1 MIDNSLYDFNRETRN
16 IVEYNI
22 KNVAVVH
29 IADLNV
35 FYTAI
40 NASLKNLKKELD
52 KQAVSKAPLGYRKDL
67 FNEVLNK
74 MRQNALVGMFH
85 LWLRNLQEFLAI
97 SGDAINDKKFIML
110 DKGHE
115 FILGLFQTDKTL
127 AQYIPIL
134 TKYGCL
140 ANAIKHGL
148 GNSFDKLK
156 CNYNEFLYPPTEY
169 NETVIINGEKMEV
182 LSVDAPYV
190 LEKHID
196 EFYITA
202 KNFWQ
207 NIPEKLVIDFTEK
220 IPKRVI
226 KA

>member
-1 MIDNSLYDFNRETRN
+1 MVLFINFDLSIDKSKLPLKRALTQDKMVAHHAKAFLVTCMDFR
-16 IVEYNI
+16 
-22 KNVAVVH
+22 
-29 IADLNV
+29 
-35 FYTAI
+35 F
-40 NASLKNLKKELD
+40 
-52 KQAVSKAPLGYRKDL
+52 
-67 FNEVLNK
+67 
-74 MRQNALVGMFH
+74 
-85 LWLRNLQEFLAI
+85 
-97 SGDAINDKKFIML
+97 INDEISHML
-110 DKGHE
+110 DKGYE
-115 FILGLFQTDKTL
+115 FTLGLFQTDKTL

-134 TKYGCL
+134 IKYGCL

-169 NETVIINGEKMEV
+169 NETVIINGEKTEV